1 MLTYVIE
8 SFLFIFTV
16 VYEHLSLPVAHD
28 DIIRS
33 QSEFKNFFEII
44 KYYWNYNGRIT
55 TDSLAEVW
63 AHHRNVWVVVDCLA
77 YFALIILILKIFE
90 KFSPAFLGLTYLLV
104 LIFPFH
110 YWESAGYVSTTTN
123 YLYSTVCFLG
133 IIACTKNLENEGKKF
148 LKCFLTMLCIG
159 YIAFSNQFIIG
170 TVLFLL
176 YLIVY
181 QLWANKKTVKQ
192 ILMYIWLEL
201 FVIFMFGVMW
211 FSPGYQARM
220 NGTDEMMYWLPQYQK
235 WSLMKKIVEGYTTTV
250 ANIVYKDNSFLII
263 LCIAVLLLGIYSQKN
278 LIIKII
284 SAVPAL
290 CIALLKIKGYSN
302 FIIYYKYAGTKP
314 DIKVNIDSLKSIV
327 ALTVPIII
335 FCAVIVSLFFLII
348 DTWTRY
354 LVICLLIIGAISRE
368 MMGFT
373 ATIYA
378 SDFRTFTLFFFCIII
393 TILCVVNELLK
404 NKKDNLAVTIEMLA
418 LICWLM

>member
-1 MLTYVIE
+1 M
-8 SFLFIFTV
+8 
-16 VYEHLSLPVAHD
+16 
-28 DIIRS
+28 
-33 QSEFKNFFEII
+33 
-44 KYYWNYNGRIT
+44 
-55 TDSLAEVW
+55 
-63 AHHRNVWVVVDCLA
+63 
-77 YFALIILILKIFE
+77 
-90 KFSPAFLGLTYLLV
+90 
-104 LIFPFH
+104 
-110 YWESAGYVSTTTN
+110 
-123 YLYSTVCFLG
+123 
-133 IIACTKNLENEGKKF
+133 
-148 LKCFLTMLCIG
+148 
-159 YIAFSNQFIIG
+159 
-170 TVLFLL
+170 
-176 YLIVY
+176 
-181 QLWANKKTVKQ
+181 
-192 ILMYIWLEL
+192 
-201 FVIFMFGVMW
+201 
-211 FSPGYQARM
+211 
-220 NGTDEMMYWLPQYQK
+220 
-235 WSLMKKIVEGYTTTV
+235 
-250 ANIVYKDNSFLII
+250 II
-263 LCIAVLLLGIYSQKN
+263 LCIAVLLLDIYSQKN

-290 CIALLKIKGYSN
+290 CMALLKIKGYSN

>member
-55 TDSLAEVW
+55 TDSLAEVL

-90 KFSPAFLGLTYLLV
+90 KFSPAFLGLIYLLV

-133 IIACTKNLENEGKKF
+133 IIACTKNLENAEKNF

-201 FVIFMFGVMW
+201 FAIFMFGVMW

-220 NGTDEMMYWLPQYQK
+220 NGT
-235 WSLMKKIVEGYTTTV
+235 
-250 ANIVYKDNSFLII
+250 
-263 LCIAVLLLGIYSQKN
+263 
-278 LIIKII
+278 
-284 SAVPAL
+284 
-290 CIALLKIKGYSN
+290 
-302 FIIYYKYAGTKP
+302 
-314 DIKVNIDSLKSIV
+314 
-327 ALTVPIII
+327 
-335 FCAVIVSLFFLII
+335 
-348 DTWTRY
+348 
-354 LVICLLIIGAISRE
+354 
-368 MMGFT
+368 
-373 ATIYA
+373 
-378 SDFRTFTLFFFCIII
+378 
-393 TILCVVNELLK
+393 
-404 NKKDNLAVTIEMLA
+404 
-418 LICWLM
+418 